1 MAKKVVIL
9 CTSAD
14 KMVSGDE
21 TGAWS
26 EEVSGPFYTFTGKG
40 CEVTIASIKGG
51 KVPIDAFS
59 LGEGFKTENDTKFE
73 STGDVKKL
81 ESSVASKPQDPPR
94 KR

>member
-1 MAKKVVIL
+1 MSKKVVIL

-14 KMVSGDE
+14 DFQGHQS
-21 TGAWS
+21 GAWS
-26 EEVSGPFYTFTGKG
+26 EEVTGPFYTFTGKG

-59 LGEGFKTENDTKFE
+59 LGENFKTESDTKFE

-81 ESSVASKPQDPPR
+81 ESNLTYDSSFGDGGGK
-94 KR
+94 